1 MALSRSPGPRLS
13 RWTMVRTYSVADST
27 LIGGISFL
35 DFGNMLLA
43 ASRYVWTV
51 ANDRREAT
59 QMVFRRIDALASDVM
74 RRIEIERAAAEN
86 GAPEGEKTDAETSEL
101 PGVEGGQLPRGS
113 VNNDAA
119 PGGKKS
125 RSGDQ
130 WIVRPPT
137 VKRGRIRPTASAA
150 PALGVRPRFAAN
162 DNHSADSFSG
172 AGR

>member
-1 MALSRSPGPRLS
+1 MSGERRNEMTS
-13 RWTMVRTYSVADST
+13 
-27 LIGGISFL
+27 IGRVLQDMMRDMGKT
-35 DFGNMLLA
+35 LA
-43 ASRYVWTV
+43 A
-51 ANDRREAT
+51 AG
-59 QMVFRRIDALASDVM
+59 
-74 RRIEIERAAAEN
+74 N
-86 GAPEGEKTDAETSEL
+86 GAPEGEKTTPAEADAEL

-119 PGGKKS
+119 PGRKKS